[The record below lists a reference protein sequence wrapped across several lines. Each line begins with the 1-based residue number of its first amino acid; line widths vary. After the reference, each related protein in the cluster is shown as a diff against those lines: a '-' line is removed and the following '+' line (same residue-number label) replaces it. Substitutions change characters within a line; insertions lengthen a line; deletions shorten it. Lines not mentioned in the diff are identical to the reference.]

1 MSAPLKLQNPKDRRP
16 PSERDQ
22 EIYRLCKAQRV
33 PQKQVAQDYKI
44 GAPRV
49 SQIVKKVREWLANA
63 SAKDGELDCNQERRL
78 ERRIERER
86 LEHLYGQSLRML
98 EDFEKPS
105 ESTRGEGE
113 GAVKTTREERNA
125 RVQALKSC
133 TRIAESL
140 GKIAER
146 EPLPE
151 PARKGASGFI
161 RFDHLQEELIRR
173 RIEAE
178 EHGKAPVSGDPY
190 LVMWF
195 LLRMM
200 FGDPVKPLVPGSPLQ
215 GAMRKIVE
223 TLVEAGAVGQE
234 PVASRQ
240 LPEGGCVVAATTQSV
255 ADGMASDPLCEAAA
269 ATHSHPG
276 NSRPNGTNGAKVTK
290 LAGYSLL
297 DGCDPEILQDIVAN
311 GWLERFKDG
320 GAMHQ
325 ESLVAASLARENSG
339 EFSAEAAGSKVQS
352 PRSKVADA
360 GSVVAATTQS
370 VTGAGQGGCVV
381 AATTQGVAGE
391 PAQGPLCSAAA
402 AKHSH
407 PPEVGSPEWQVARA
421 KWLKERDERVARER
435 MQKIQERLD
444 RDEDLRQRR
453 AAAAARRRWLEAGQC
468 QY

>member
-1 MSAPLKLQNPKDRRP
+1 MSAPLKWQNPKDRRP
-16 PSERDQ
+16 PSERNLT
-22 EIYRLCKAQRV
+22 IYTLCKPHRV
-33 PQKQVAQDYKI
+33 PQKDLAQKYEI
-44 GAPRV
+44 GTPRV
-49 SQIVKKVREWLANA
+49 SQIVKEVGEWFANA
-63 SAKDGELDCNQERRL
+63 SAKDGELDHNQQRRL

-86 LEHLYGQSLRML
+86 LEHLYGKSLRML

-105 ESTRGEGE
+105 ESTRGEGA

-133 TRIAESL
+133 TRLAESL

-151 PARKGASGFI
+151 PAIKGTSGFI
-161 RFDHLQEELIRR
+161 RFDHLQQELIRR
-173 RIEAE
+173 RVEAD

-223 TLVEAGAVGQE
+223 TLVEAGAVGPDGLGRTSGASAAELAVPVPPRPSE
-234 PVASRQ
+234 PTV
-240 LPEGGCVVAATTQSV
+240 
-255 ADGMASDPLCEAAA
+255 
-269 ATHSHPG
+269 
-276 NSRPNGTNGAKVTK
+276 GAKETK

-320 GAMHQ
+320 GEMHQ
-325 ESLVAASLARENSG
+325 ESLVAASLAREKSG
-339 EFSAEAAGSKVQS
+339 EFSASGQEPVASDQW
-352 PRSKVADA
+352 PR
-360 GSVVAATTQS
+360 
-370 VTGAGQGGCVV
+370 GGCVV
-381 AATTQGVAGE
+381 AATTQGVAGGK
-391 PAQGPLCSAAA
+391 ASDPLCSAAA
-402 AKHSH
+402 AEHRH
-407 PPEVGSPEWQVARA
+407 PPEVGSPEWKVARA
-421 KWLKERDERVARER
+421 KWLQERDERVARER
-435 MQKIQERLD
+435 MQKIQDRIE